1 MIPYFIKLY
10 ILALSAY
17 FHNNITYKRVGK
29 KFGFV
34 INVDGLLNAKE
45 TRKISALS
53 KSGYSN

>member
-17 FHNNITYKRVGK
+17 FHNITYKRVGK

-34 INVDGLLNAKE
+34 INVDGLLNAIE
-45 TRKISALS
+45 TKKISALS
-53 KSGYSN
+53 KSVYSN